1 MSRVARGVIP
11 DESRK
16 PWTSETTHIDFL
28 DFRVPDGRR
37 GTRRRGTRRASVER
51 DRRIDDAIERV
62 DRVDRVEAPSS
73 MVARAPRD
81 DDDDDERDDDDDEEK
96 LLGRTRS
103 DGTGTT
109 ARERIASGDDEWDER
124 DSARAES
131 TGRTRARDE
140 DASRGTKTVKLAIDG
155 MTCAACAG
163 GVERALRT
171 AKGVTSASVSLI
183 PEGVAVV
190 DYDPEH
196 TGARTLIDAVEEI
209 GFGASVYRGGG
220 DERAKPNREQSKYR
234 EDLKMSIA
242 LTAPIVLTNLMLE
255 RIWSPKVM
263 RGLSFWVFV
272 KCALATR
279 VQFGVGMR
287 FHRGALNSLKRG
299 ASNMDVLVSL
309 STNVAYGVSVFSML
323 YCLFFGSM
331 FARDYFDTSAMLITF
346 ILIGKYLETSA
357 RGKTSAAVTKLLEL
371 TPRNAT
377 LLRPTKDDAEFSEK
391 IIATELIH
399 VGDLLKVF
407 PGARVPAD
415 GVVVRGEAFI
425 DESMV
430 SGETMPVTRK
440 VGARVIGGTI
450 NEGNTFVIRA
460 EKVGAD
466 STLHQIVHL
475 VENAQ
480 LVKAPIQAF
489 ADRISN
495 IFVPAVVVLA
505 SITFFSW
512 LIAGWVNS
520 FPTVWVPTNENKTL
534 FAMMFGISV
543 LVTACPC
550 ALGLATP
557 TAIMVGTSVA
567 ATSGILVKGA
577 DALERA
583 GALDVV
589 VFDKTGTLTT
599 GSPTVTAF
607 IASQV
612 ETLDQIIS
620 LVVCVEKDSEHP
632 IAKAV
637 RDYARRQSPSEIP
650 SNLKSDVQNIP
661 GQGVCCVVNGKSVAL
676 GNEKLMQ
683 ERNMRQLSEE
693 ISKFVTEHEE
703 SGKTVVYVGVQGVV
717 EGAFAVSDELKS
729 DARETVTA
737 LRERGIESI
746 MVTGDNLKTARAIAR
761 ACGIEIIHAEAS
773 PTDKVNI
780 IKELQSKRSPRAKD
794 EFKPTS
800 VAMVGD
806 GVNDAPSL
814 ASADVGMA
822 IGAGTDIAIEA
833 ADFVLMHADLY
844 TVVRAI
850 DIAQKTFR
858 QIRQNYVWAL
868 GYNAVTLPLAAG
880 AFYPSI
886 KVSPWLASILMAS
899 SSISVVLASLSL
911 TNKCAAPSRSPLRAI
926 KLGQ

>member
-1 MSRVARGVIP
+1 
-11 DESRK
+11 
-16 PWTSETTHIDFL
+16 
-28 DFRVPDGRR
+28 
-37 GTRRRGTRRASVER
+37 
-51 DRRIDDAIERV
+51 
-62 DRVDRVEAPSS
+62 

-81 DDDDDERDDDDDEEK
+81 DDDDDDGDEEK
-96 LLGRTRS
+96 LLGQTRS

-124 DSARAES
+124 DTARAES

-140 DASRGTKTVKLAIDG
+140 DASRGTKTIKLAIDG
-155 MTCAACAG
+155 MMCAACVG

-171 AKGVTSASVSLI
+171 AKGVSSASVSLI

-190 DYDPEH
+190 NYDPEH

-209 GFGASVYRGGG
+209 GFGASVHRGGG
-220 DERAKPNREQSKYR
+220 DERAKPNRELSKYR

-377 LLRPTKDDAEFSEK
+377 LLTPAKDDGEFSEK

-512 LIAGWVNS
+512 LIAGWVHS
-520 FPTVWVPTNENKTL
+520 FPTCGCRRTKT
-534 FAMMFGISV
+534 
-543 LVTACPC
+543 
-550 ALGLATP
+550 
-557 TAIMVGTSVA
+557 
-567 ATSGILVKGA
+567 
-577 DALERA
+577 R
-583 GALDVV
+583 
-589 VFDKTGTLTT
+589 
-599 GSPTVTAF
+599 
-607 IASQV
+607 
-612 ETLDQIIS
+612 
-620 LVVCVEKDSEHP
+620 
-632 IAKAV
+632 
-637 RDYARRQSPSEIP
+637 
-650 SNLKSDVQNIP
+650 
-661 GQGVCCVVNGKSVAL
+661 
-676 GNEKLMQ
+676 
-683 ERNMRQLSEE
+683 
-693 ISKFVTEHEE
+693 
-703 SGKTVVYVGVQGVV
+703 
-717 EGAFAVSDELKS
+717 
-729 DARETVTA
+729 
-737 LRERGIESI
+737 
-746 MVTGDNLKTARAIAR
+746 
-761 ACGIEIIHAEAS
+761 
-773 PTDKVNI
+773 
-780 IKELQSKRSPRAKD
+780 
-794 EFKPTS
+794 
-800 VAMVGD
+800 
-806 GVNDAPSL
+806 PSL
-814 ASADVGMA
+814 
-822 IGAGTDIAIEA
+822 
-833 ADFVLMHADLY
+833 
-844 TVVRAI
+844 
-850 DIAQKTFR
+850 Q
-858 QIRQNYVWAL
+858 
-868 GYNAVTLPLAAG
+868 
-880 AFYPSI
+880 
-886 KVSPWLASILMAS
+886 
-899 SSISVVLASLSL
+899 
-911 TNKCAAPSRSPLRAI
+911 
-926 KLGQ
+926 